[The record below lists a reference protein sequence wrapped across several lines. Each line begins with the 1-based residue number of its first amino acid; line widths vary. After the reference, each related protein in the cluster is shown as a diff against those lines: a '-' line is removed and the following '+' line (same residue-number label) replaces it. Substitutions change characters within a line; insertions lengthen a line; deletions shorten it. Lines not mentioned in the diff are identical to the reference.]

1 MLLPVTY
8 CLSPIREVHVN
19 SFPGKWH
26 MAKLLIFLL
35 AGCLSLK
42 AIGNIHPSVGTR
54 IAQADN
60 PLNLVETPGG
70 FLVSTNAAYES
81 PYLLSYNEKARRVS
95 DRLNL
100 PSLWYGLA
108 YDASHKLL
116 LASAGTHSVFAVPF
130 TNGKF
135 GKPREIK
142 LKDCNLTAGLAIEGR
157 STALVACNQNQR
169 IARFDFESGKALAS
183 TEVGEY
189 PYTVRVLPGGRIA
202 VSNWGQA
209 SVSILDSR
217 SLRTL
222 KVIPT
227 GSHPTDMLA
236 LKASDQLLVACSD
249 SDLISVIDLKD
260 LREIRKVDLRLPGS
274 KLGGAQPNALA
285 LDAVHHWLFVALAG
299 INAVAVFHVD
309 EGDHDTHLTFQG
321 LLPVGTYP
329 TSVWYSRHGYG
340 LFIADG
346 RNAVLGPNSIHSKN
360 YQDHPDYR
368 LRRTD
373 SGSQLAYIGYLL
385 GGGLESISD
394 ARFSRMRSQMLSF
407 AQQIYG
413 SAPRKTSRQAQEM
426 IKYFSAR
433 TNADRPIRHV
443 VYVIKEN
450 RTYDQVFGD
459 MPQGNGEKDL
469 TIFGESITPNQHA
482 LARQFVLYDNFY
494 VDGDVSWNGH
504 LWSTAAQSTDF
515 VDKFWP
521 ATYSGH
527 VRFNLWGPVYRGDAT
542 HDQPVA
548 VPSAGFLWDIA
559 KRAGITYRD
568 YGEWCNPDP
577 DHPDLSRAFVRGL
590 KGHYDPLYKWR
601 IRGVKDQERMDEWE
615 REFRKMKST
624 GRMPALSIVYFPA
637 DHTVGTEP
645 GYPVPRAMV
654 ADNDLAVGRLID
666 DLSHSRFWPST
677 AVFVLEDDA
686 QDGPDHVDCHR
697 STLLVVSP
705 YVRHGIVE
713 HRQFST
719 VAVLK
724 TIEQILGLDSLTY
737 FDDRAPSLLVDF
749 DKQPVLAR
757 FTHRPAQFP
766 LDKMNT
772 PKSPGAKQ
780 SARWDFNDPDS
791 APEQAL
797 NRVIWQSVKGANSQ
811 PPAPV
816 YNVRVATPVRSQ
828 AQ

>member
-1 MLLPVTY
+1 MK
-8 CLSPIREVHVN
+8 SI
-19 SFPGKWH
+19 GKTQRS
-26 MAKLLIFLL
+26 A
-35 AGCLSLK
+35 
-42 AIGNIHPSVGTR
+42 GTR
-54 IAQADN
+54 VALADN
-60 PLNLVETPGG
+60 PLNMVETPGE
-70 FLVSTNAAYES
+70 FLVSTNAADES
-81 PYLLSYNEKARRVS
+81 PYLLSYNERGRKIS
-95 DRLNL
+95 GRLNL
-100 PSLWYGLA
+100 PSLWYGLD
-108 YDASHKLL
+108 YDASRKLL

-130 TNGKF
+130 TRGVF
-135 GKPREIK
+135 GKPREII
-142 LKDCNLTAGLAIEGR
+142 LKSCALTAGLAIDSG
-157 STALVACNQNQR
+157 STAVVACNQNHQVV
-169 IARFDFESGKALAS
+169 RFDFESGKVLAS
-183 TEVGEY
+183 AEVGEY
-189 PYTVRVLPGGRIA
+189 PYTVRVLPGSRIA

-209 SVSILDSR
+209 SVSILDGR
-217 SLRTL
+217 NLKTLRT
-222 KVIPT
+222 IPS

-236 LKASDQLLVACSD
+236 LKASNQLLVACSD
-249 SDLISVIDLKD
+249 SDLISIIDLKSM
-260 LREIRKVDLRLPGS
+260 RERRKVDLRLPGS
-274 KLGGAQPNALA
+274 KLGGAQPNAFT
-285 LDAVHHWLFVALAG
+285 LDAAHHRLFVALAG
-299 INAVAVFHVD
+299 INAVAVFQLD
-309 EGDHDTHLTFQG
+309 ESGHDVHLKFQG
-321 LLPVGTYP
+321 LLPAGAYP
-329 TSVWYSRHGYG
+329 TSVRYSNQDQS

-346 RNAVLGPNSIHSKN
+346 RNAVLGPSSP
-360 YQDHPDYR
+360 YSEDYRRHPDH
-368 LRRTD
+368 RRWRGD
-373 SGSQLAYIGYLL
+373 SGSRVDYVGYLL
-385 GGGLESISD
+385 GGGIESISE
-394 ARFSRMRSQMLSF
+394 ARLSGMQPTMLTF

-413 SAPRKTSRQAQEM
+413 AAPRKPSAQAQEM

-433 TNADRPIRHV
+433 TNPNRPIRHV

-469 TIFGESITPNQHA
+469 TLFGESITPNEHA

-504 LWSTAAQSTDF
+504 LWSMAAQSTDF
-515 VDKFWP
+515 VNKFWP

-527 VRFNLWGPVYRGDAT
+527 IRFDLWGSVYRGDAA

-548 VPSAGFLWDIA
+548 VPSAGFLWDVA

-577 DHPDLSRAFVRGL
+577 EHPDQSRAFVRGL
-590 KGHYDPLYKWR
+590 KGHYDPFYKWM
-601 IRGVKDQERMDEWE
+601 IRGVKDQSRMDEWE

-624 GRMPALSIVYFPA
+624 GQMPALSIVYLPA
-637 DHTVGTEP
+637 DHTVGTQP

-666 DLSHSRFWPST
+666 DLSHSTFWPST

-705 YVRHGIVE
+705 YIRHGIVE

-737 FDDRAPSLLVDF
+737 FDNRAPSLLVDF
-749 DKQPVLAR
+749 QKQPVLAR
-757 FTHRPAQFP
+757 FTHRPAEFP

-772 PKSPGAKQ
+772 PRSPGAKQ
-780 SARWDFNDPDS
+780 STRWDFKDPDS

-797 NRVIWQSVKGANSQ
+797 NRVIWQSVKGTNSE

-816 YNVRVATPVRSQ
+816 YNVQMAATVRSQ
-828 AQ
+828 VR